1 MIKNQIRKAL
11 SDEEQTILANIK
23 SLTEELMS
31 ANSQTQA
38 PGMEDDTV
46 EAGLSAN
53 LETDENISGLLKRND
68 DEDEDDEVKKTK
80 NEDIDNMDDKDDK
93 DETVSKDIVSTP
105 SDVAT
110 ARDSTESRMLDVMS
124 TLTEENVDDVKK
136 AISLIRKA
144 RSRQVAKS
152 QSAPIVSAITELA
165 HVVKDISSRQ
175 IEQEQAFTNL
185 LDGLGV
191 TKHIES
197 AMSKDNVVRKGKPIM
212 HNDNHE
218 LMKSL
223 TGLMNSMKTG
233 NAVEKNEAGSNPNR
247 IRKNL
252 ETAVSSFLQ

>member
-23 SLTEELMS
+23 SLTDELMS

-53 LETDENISGLLKRND
+53 LETDEDIGGLLKRSD
-68 DEDEDDEVKKTK
+68 DEDEDDAVKKTK
-80 NEDIDNMDDKDDK
+80 NEDIDNMDDM
-93 DETVSKDIVSTP
+93 DETVAVSKDIVSTP

-165 HVVKDISSRQ
+165 KVVKDISSRQ

-212 HNDNHE
+212 HSDNHE

-223 TGLMNSMKTG
+223 TALMSSMKTG